1 MKINP
6 VKGTADY
13 LPSQTLLR
21 DYLQNIILETY
32 REAGF
37 ERIMTPAIE
46 DMENLEKSEGGDN
59 LNLMFKIL
67 KRGDKL
73 SAALDKQDYGNLAD
87 LGLRYDLT
95 LPLSRFYA
103 GNRNKLANPFKVI
116 QIDKSYRA
124 ERPQKGRMREFVQ
137 CDIDILGSD
146 SPLCELEL
154 IHTTAAALLKLNIG
168 SFTIRIN
175 DRRVLRGVLHNLG
188 VAEEQMDTVCVTLD
202 KWDKIG
208 TEGVLAELEEK
219 QLDAAARQKLGELL
233 DGGRTIEQAE
243 QLCGQPQYIEQLKT
257 IIADANALADGKYDV
272 AFDLLLIR
280 GQGYY
285 TGTVFEIQ
293 SNQYK
298 GAVGGGGRYDGLIGK
313 FTGENVP
320 AVGFSIG
327 FERIFQILEQQGFAI
342 PDRRKKA
349 AVLCDE
355 GQGADAIRMTDRLRA
370 QGIDASVY
378 LRPKKMGKFLNK
390 LEEQGYD
397 GFLVLGESEEPKWF
411 KKKRRTREGGFASWQ
426 TGLSDV
432 ANRRKL
438 VF

>member
-21 DYLQNIILETY
+21 DYLQNVILDTY
-32 REAGF
+32 RAAGF

-67 KRGDKL
+67 KRGEKL
-73 SAALDKQDYGNLAD
+73 DAALAAGDSSQLAD

-103 GNRNKLANPFKVI
+103 GNRSKLSNPFKCI

-154 IHTTAAALLKLNIG
+154 IHTTATALLKLDIG

-175 DRRVLRGVLHNLG
+175 DRRVLKGVLNHVG
-188 VAEEQMDTVCVTLD
+188 IPDEQMDTVCVTLD

-208 TEGVLAELEEK
+208 TEGVLEELAGK
-219 QLDAAARQKLGELL
+219 GLDAEVCGRIRELL
-233 DGGRTIEQAE
+233 DGGCTLEQAE
-243 QLCGQPQYIEQLKT
+243 QMCGQEQIAAQLRKIIE
-257 IIADANALADGKYDV
+257 DANTLAQGRYDV
-272 AFDLLLIR
+272 VFDMLLIR

-293 SNQYK
+293 SNK
-298 GAVGGGGRYDGLIGK
+298 FRGAVGGGGRYDGLVGK
-313 FTGENVP
+313 FTGEDVP

-327 FERIFQILEQQGFAI
+327 FERIFQIMEEQGFAI
-342 PDRRKKA
+342 PNRRKRI

-355 GQGADAIRMTDRLRA
+355 EQGAQAVLKTDELRE
-370 QGIDASVY
+370 QGLDASVFG
-378 LRPKKMGKFLNK
+378 RPKKMGKFLNR
-390 LEEQGYD
+390 LQEQGYD

-411 KKKRRTREGGFASWQ
+411 E
-426 TGLSDV
+426 
-432 ANRRKL
+432 
-438 VF
+438 

>member
-1 MKINP
+1 MKMNP

-21 DYLQNIILETY
+21 DYLQNSILETY
-32 REAGF
+32 RAAGF
-37 ERIMTPAIE
+37 ERILTPAIE

-73 SAALDKQDYGNLAD
+73 DAALEKQDYKNLAD

-103 GNRNKLANPFKVI
+103 ANRAKLSLPFKCI

-154 IHTTAAALLKLNIG
+154 IHTTAAALLKLDIG
-168 SFTIRIN
+168 SFTIKIN
-175 DRRVLRGVLHNLG
+175 DRRVLKGVLHNIG
-188 VAEEQMDTVCVTLD
+188 IADDMMDSVCITLD

-208 TEGVLAELEEK
+208 TEGVMKE
-219 QLDAAARQKLGELL
+219 LGEKEVSTESCEKIASLL
-233 DGGRTIEQAE
+233 EGGCTIEQAE
-243 QLCGQPQYIEQLKT
+243 QLCGEPTYIEQLKK
-257 IIADANALADGKYDV
+257 IIADANELAAGKYNV
-272 AFDLLLIR
+272 VFDMLLIR

-293 SNQYK
+293 SNK
-298 GAVGGGGRYDGLIGK
+298 FRGAIGGGGRYDGLVGK

-327 FERIFQILEQQGFAI
+327 FERIFQILEEQGFTI
-342 PDRRKKA
+342 PGRRKRI
-349 AVLCDE
+349 AVICNEEE
-355 GQGADAIRMTDRLRA
+355 GLQAVRMTDKLRE
-370 QGIDASVY
+370 QGVEASAY
-378 LRPKKMGKFLNK
+378 IKPKKLGKFLNR
-390 LEEQGYD
+390 LEEQGFD
-397 GFLVLGESEEPKWF
+397 GFLVLGESEEPKYF
-411 KKKRRTREGGFASWQ
+411 EAK
-426 TGLSDV
+426 
-432 ANRRKL
+432 
-438 VF
+438 

>member
-1 MKINP
+1 
-6 VKGTADY
+6 
-13 LPSQTLLR
+13 
-21 DYLQNIILETY
+21 
-32 REAGF
+32 
-37 ERIMTPAIE
+37 
-46 DMENLEKSEGGDN
+46 
-59 LNLMFKIL
+59 
-67 KRGDKL
+67 
-73 SAALDKQDYGNLAD
+73 
-87 LGLRYDLT
+87 
-95 LPLSRFYA
+95 
-103 GNRNKLANPFKVI
+103 
-116 QIDKSYRA
+116 
-124 ERPQKGRMREFVQ
+124 
-137 CDIDILGSD
+137 
-146 SPLCELEL
+146 
-154 IHTTAAALLKLNIG
+154 
-168 SFTIRIN
+168 
-175 DRRVLRGVLHNLG
+175 
-188 VAEEQMDTVCVTLD
+188 MDTVCVTLD

-411 KKKRRTREGGFASWQ
+411 EK
-426 TGLSDV
+426 
-432 ANRRKL
+432 
-438 VF
+438 

>member
-21 DYLQNIILETY
+21 DYLQNVILDTY
-32 REAGF
+32 RAAGF

-67 KRGDKL
+67 KRGEKL
-73 SAALDKQDYGNLAD
+73 DAALAAGDSSQLAD

-103 GNRNKLANPFKVI
+103 GNRSKLSNPFKCI

-154 IHTTAAALLKLNIG
+154 IHTTATALLKLDIG

-175 DRRVLRGVLHNLG
+175 DRRVLKGVLNHVG
-188 VAEEQMDTVCVTLD
+188 IPDEQMDTVCVTLD

-208 TEGVLAELEEK
+208 TEGVLEELAGK
-219 QLDAAARQKLGELL
+219 GLDAEVCGRIRELL
-233 DGGRTIEQAE
+233 DGGCTLEQAE
-243 QLCGQPQYIEQLKT
+243 QMCGQEQIAAQLRKIIE
-257 IIADANALADGKYDV
+257 DANTLAQGRYDV
-272 AFDLLLIR
+272 VFDMLLIR

-293 SNQYK
+293 SNK
-298 GAVGGGGRYDGLIGK
+298 FRGAVGGGGRYDGLVGK
-313 FTGENVP
+313 FTGEDVP

-327 FERIFQILEQQGFAI
+327 FERIFQIMEEQGFAI
-342 PDRRKKA
+342 PNRRKRV

-355 GQGADAIRMTDRLRA
+355 EQGAQAVLKTDELRE
-370 QGIDASVY
+370 QGLDASVFG
-378 LRPKKMGKFLNK
+378 RPKKMGKFLNR
-390 LEEQGYD
+390 LQEQGYD
-397 GFLVLGESEEPKWF
+397 GFLILGESEEPKWF
-411 KKKRRTREGGFASWQ
+411 E
-426 TGLSDV
+426 
-432 ANRRKL
+432 
-438 VF
+438 

>member
-1 MKINP
+1 MKITP

-13 LPSQTLLR
+13 LPRQTLLR
-21 DYLQNIILETY
+21 DYLQNLILETY
-32 REAGF
+32 RSAGF

-67 KRGDKL
+67 KRGEKL
-73 SAALDKQDYGNLAD
+73 DAALAAGEYGDLAD

-103 GNRNKLANPFKVI
+103 ANRSKLGSPFKCI

-154 IHTTAAALLKLNIG
+154 IHTTAAALLKLEIG
-168 SFTIRIN
+168 SFTIKVN
-175 DRRVLRGVLHNLG
+175 DRRVLKGVLRNAG
-188 VAEEQMDTVCVTLD
+188 VPEEKMETVCVTLD

-208 TEGVLAELEEK
+208 TDGVLAELAEK
-219 QLDAAARQKLGELL
+219 ELAAECCAKLGELL
-233 DGGRTIEQAE
+233 NGGCTLEQAE
-243 QLCGQPQYIEQLKT
+243 ALCGDAESIARLKG
-257 IIADANALADGKYDV
+257 ILDAAAKLADGKYEV

-293 SNQYK
+293 SNQFR
-298 GAVGGGGRYDGLIGK
+298 GSIAGGGRYDGLVGK

-327 FERIFQILEQQGFAI
+327 FERIFQILEAQGFSI
-342 PDRRKKA
+342 PGQRRRA
-349 AVLCDE
+349 AVLCNEDE
-355 GQGADAIRMTDRLRA
+355 GEEAIRRADALRA
-370 QGIDASVY
+370 EGIDAGVY
-378 LRPKKMGKFLNK
+378 IRPKKLGKFLGK
-390 LEEQGYD
+390 LEEQGFD
-397 GFLVLGESEEPKWF
+397 GFLILGESETPKWF
-411 KKKRRTREGGFASWQ
+411 GQE
-426 TGLSDV
+426 
-432 ANRRKL
+432 
-438 VF
+438 

>member
-6 VKGTADY
+6 DKGRADY

-21 DYLQNIILETY
+21 QYLQNVILDTY
-32 REAGF
+32 RAAGF

-67 KRGDKL
+67 KRGEKL
-73 SAALDKQDYGNLAD
+73 DAALAAGDSSQLAD

-103 GNRNKLANPFKVI
+103 GNRSKLSNPFKCI

-154 IHTTAAALLKLNIG
+154 IHTTATALLKLYIG

-175 DRRVLRGVLHNLG
+175 DRRVLKGVLNHVG
-188 VAEEQMDTVCVTLD
+188 IPDEQMDTVCVTLD

-208 TEGVLAELEEK
+208 TEGVLEELAGK
-219 QLDAAARQKLGELL
+219 GLDAEVCGRIRELL
-233 DGGRTIEQAE
+233 DGGCTLEQAE
-243 QLCGQPQYIEQLKT
+243 QMCGQEQIAAQLRKIIE
-257 IIADANALADGKYDV
+257 DANTLAQGRYDV
-272 AFDLLLIR
+272 VFDMLLIR

-293 SNQYK
+293 SNK
-298 GAVGGGGRYDGLIGK
+298 FRGAVGGGGRYDGLVGK
-313 FTGENVP
+313 FTGEDVP

-327 FERIFQILEQQGFAI
+327 FERIFQIMEEQGFAI
-342 PDRRKKA
+342 PNRRKRV

-355 GQGADAIRMTDRLRA
+355 EQGAQAVLKTDELRE
-370 QGIDASVY
+370 QGLDASVFG
-378 LRPKKMGKFLNK
+378 RPKKMGKFLNR
-390 LEEQGYD
+390 LQEQGYD

-411 KKKRRTREGGFASWQ
+411 E
-426 TGLSDV
+426 
-432 ANRRKL
+432 
-438 VF
+438 

>member
-1 MKINP
+1 MKMNP

-21 DYLQNIILETY
+21 DYLQNSILETY
-32 REAGF
+32 RAAGF
-37 ERIMTPAIE
+37 ERILTPAIE

-73 SAALDKQDYGNLAD
+73 DAALEKQDYKNLAD

-103 GNRNKLANPFKVI
+103 ANRAKLSLPFKCI

-154 IHTTAAALLKLNIG
+154 IHTTAAALLKLDIG
-168 SFTIRIN
+168 SFTIKIN
-175 DRRVLRGVLHNLG
+175 DRRVLKGVLHNIG
-188 VAEEQMDTVCVTLD
+188 IADEMMDSVCITLD

-208 TEGVLAELEEK
+208 TEGVMKE
-219 QLDAAARQKLGELL
+219 LGEKEVSAESCEKIVSLL
-233 DGGRTIEQAE
+233 EGGCTIEQAE
-243 QLCGQPQYIEQLKT
+243 QLCGEPTYIEQLKK
-257 IIADANALADGKYDV
+257 IIADANELAAGKYDV
-272 AFDLLLIR
+272 VFDMLLIR

-293 SNQYK
+293 SNK
-298 GAVGGGGRYDGLIGK
+298 FRGAIGGGGRYDGLVGK

-327 FERIFQILEQQGFAI
+327 FERIFQILEEQGFTI
-342 PDRRKKA
+342 PGRRKRI
-349 AVLCDE
+349 AVICNEDE
-355 GQGADAIRMTDRLRA
+355 GLQAVRMTDKLRE
-370 QGIDASVY
+370 QGVEASAY
-378 LRPKKMGKFLNK
+378 IKPKKLGKFLNR
-390 LEEQGYD
+390 LEEQGFD
-397 GFLVLGESEEPKWF
+397 GFMVLGESEEPKYF
-411 KKKRRTREGGFASWQ
+411 EAK
-426 TGLSDV
+426 
-432 ANRRKL
+432 
-438 VF
+438 

>member
-21 DYLQNIILETY
+21 DYLQNVILDTY
-32 REAGF
+32 RAAGF

-67 KRGDKL
+67 KRGEKL
-73 SAALDKQDYGNLAD
+73 DAALAAGDSSQLAD

-103 GNRNKLANPFKVI
+103 GNRSKLSNPFKCI

-154 IHTTAAALLKLNIG
+154 IHTTATALLKLDIG

-175 DRRVLRGVLHNLG
+175 DRRVLKGVLNHVG
-188 VAEEQMDTVCVTLD
+188 IPDEQMDTVCVTLD

-208 TEGVLAELEEK
+208 TEGVLEELAGK
-219 QLDAAARQKLGELL
+219 GLDAQVCGRIRELL
-233 DGGRTIEQAE
+233 DGGCTLEQAE
-243 QLCGQPQYIEQLKT
+243 QMCGQEQIAAQLRKIIE
-257 IIADANALADGKYDV
+257 DANTLAQGRYDV
-272 AFDLLLIR
+272 VFDMLLIR

-293 SNQYK
+293 SNK
-298 GAVGGGGRYDGLIGK
+298 FRGAVGGGGRYDGLVGK
-313 FTGENVP
+313 FTGEDVP

-327 FERIFQILEQQGFAI
+327 FERIFQIMEEQGFAI
-342 PDRRKKA
+342 PNRRKRV

-355 GQGADAIRMTDRLRA
+355 EQGAQAVLKTDELRE
-370 QGIDASVY
+370 QGLDASVFG
-378 LRPKKMGKFLNK
+378 RPKKMGKFLNR
-390 LEEQGYD
+390 LQEQGYD

-411 KKKRRTREGGFASWQ
+411 E
-426 TGLSDV
+426 
-432 ANRRKL
+432 
-438 VF
+438 

>member
-1 MKINP
+1 MKMNP

-21 DYLQNIILETY
+21 DYLQNSILETY
-32 REAGF
+32 RAAGF
-37 ERIMTPAIE
+37 ERILTPAIE

-73 SAALDKQDYGNLAD
+73 DAALEKQDYKNLAD

-103 GNRNKLANPFKVI
+103 ANRAKLSLPFKCI

-154 IHTTAAALLKLNIG
+154 IHTTAAALLKLDIG
-168 SFTIRIN
+168 SFTIKIN
-175 DRRVLRGVLHNLG
+175 DRRVLKGVLHDIG
-188 VAEEQMDTVCVTLD
+188 IADEMMDSVCITLD

-208 TEGVLAELEEK
+208 TEGVMKE
-219 QLDAAARQKLGELL
+219 LGEKEVSAESCEKIASLL
-233 DGGRTIEQAE
+233 EGGCTIEQAE
-243 QLCGQPQYIEQLKT
+243 QLCGEPTYIEQLKK
-257 IIADANALADGKYDV
+257 IIADANELAAGKYDV
-272 AFDLLLIR
+272 VFDMLLIR

-293 SNQYK
+293 SNK
-298 GAVGGGGRYDGLIGK
+298 FRGAIGGGGRYDGLVGK

-327 FERIFQILEQQGFAI
+327 FERIFQILEEQGFTI
-342 PDRRKKA
+342 PGRRKRI
-349 AVLCDE
+349 AVICNENE
-355 GQGADAIRMTDRLRA
+355 GLQAVRMTDKLRE
-370 QGIDASVY
+370 QGVEASAY
-378 LRPKKMGKFLNK
+378 IKPKKWGKFLNR
-390 LEEQGYD
+390 LEEQGFD
-397 GFLVLGESEEPKWF
+397 GFLVLGESEEPKYF
-411 KKKRRTREGGFASWQ
+411 EAK
-426 TGLSDV
+426 
-432 ANRRKL
+432 
-438 VF
+438 

>member
-21 DYLQNIILETY
+21 DYLQNVILDTY
-32 REAGF
+32 RAAGF

-46 DMENLEKSEGGDN
+46 DIENLEKSEGGDN

-67 KRGDKL
+67 KRGEKL
-73 SAALDKQDYGNLAD
+73 DAALAAGDSSQLAD

-103 GNRNKLANPFKVI
+103 GNRSKLSNPFKCI

-154 IHTTAAALLKLNIG
+154 IHTTATALLKLDIG

-175 DRRVLRGVLHNLG
+175 DRRVLKGVLNHVG
-188 VAEEQMDTVCVTLD
+188 IPDEQMDTVCVTLD

-208 TEGVLAELEEK
+208 TEGVLEELAGK
-219 QLDAAARQKLGELL
+219 GLDAEVCGRIRELL
-233 DGGRTIEQAE
+233 DGGCTLEQAE
-243 QLCGQPQYIEQLKT
+243 QMCGQEQIAAQLRKIIE
-257 IIADANALADGKYDV
+257 DANTLAQGRYDV
-272 AFDLLLIR
+272 VFDMLLIR

-293 SNQYK
+293 SNK
-298 GAVGGGGRYDGLIGK
+298 FRGAVGGGGRYDGLVGK
-313 FTGENVP
+313 FTGEDVP

-327 FERIFQILEQQGFAI
+327 FERIFQIMEEQGFAI
-342 PDRRKKA
+342 PNRRKRV

-355 GQGADAIRMTDRLRA
+355 EQGAQAVLKTDELRE
-370 QGIDASVY
+370 QGLDASVFG
-378 LRPKKMGKFLNK
+378 RPKKMGKFLNR
-390 LEEQGYD
+390 LQEQGYD

-411 KKKRRTREGGFASWQ
+411 E
-426 TGLSDV
+426 
-432 ANRRKL
+432 
-438 VF
+438 

>member
-175 DRRVLRGVLHNLG
+175 DLRVLLGVLHNLG

-208 TEGVLAELEEK
+208 T
-219 QLDAAARQKLGELL
+219 
-233 DGGRTIEQAE
+233 
-243 QLCGQPQYIEQLKT
+243 
-257 IIADANALADGKYDV
+257 
-272 AFDLLLIR
+272 
-280 GQGYY
+280 
-285 TGTVFEIQ
+285 
-293 SNQYK
+293 
-298 GAVGGGGRYDGLIGK
+298 
-313 FTGENVP
+313 
-320 AVGFSIG
+320 
-327 FERIFQILEQQGFAI
+327 
-342 PDRRKKA
+342 
-349 AVLCDE
+349 
-355 GQGADAIRMTDRLRA
+355 
-370 QGIDASVY
+370 
-378 LRPKKMGKFLNK
+378 
-390 LEEQGYD
+390 
-397 GFLVLGESEEPKWF
+397 
-411 KKKRRTREGGFASWQ
+411 
-426 TGLSDV
+426 
-432 ANRRKL
+432 
-438 VF
+438 

>member
-1 MKINP
+1 MKMNP

-21 DYLQNIILETY
+21 DYLQNSILETY
-32 REAGF
+32 RAAGF
-37 ERIMTPAIE
+37 ERILTPAIE

-73 SAALDKQDYGNLAD
+73 DAALEKQDYKNLAD

-103 GNRNKLANPFKVI
+103 ANRAKLSLPFKCI

-154 IHTTAAALLKLNIG
+154 IHTTAAALLKLDIG
-168 SFTIRIN
+168 SFTIKIN
-175 DRRVLRGVLHNLG
+175 DRRVLKGVLHNIG
-188 VAEEQMDTVCVTLD
+188 IADDMMDSVCITLD

-208 TEGVLAELEEK
+208 TEGVMKE
-219 QLDAAARQKLGELL
+219 LGEKEVSTESCEKIASLL
-233 DGGRTIEQAE
+233 EGGCTIEQAE
-243 QLCGQPQYIEQLKT
+243 QLCGEPTYIEQLKK
-257 IIADANALADGKYDV
+257 IIADANELAAGRYDV
-272 AFDLLLIR
+272 VFDMLLIR

-293 SNQYK
+293 SNK
-298 GAVGGGGRYDGLIGK
+298 FRGAIGGGGRYDGLVGK

-327 FERIFQILEQQGFAI
+327 FERIFQILEEQGFTI
-342 PDRRKKA
+342 PGRRKRI
-349 AVLCDE
+349 AVICNEDE
-355 GQGADAIRMTDRLRA
+355 GLQAVRMTDKLRE
-370 QGIDASVY
+370 QGVEASAY
-378 LRPKKMGKFLNK
+378 IKPKKLGKFLNR
-390 LEEQGYD
+390 LEEQGFD
-397 GFLVLGESEEPKWF
+397 GFLVLGESEEPKYF
-411 KKKRRTREGGFASWQ
+411 EAK
-426 TGLSDV
+426 
-432 ANRRKL
+432 
-438 VF
+438 

>member
-1 MKINP
+1 MKTTP

-13 LPSQTLLR
+13 LPRQTLLR
-21 DYLQNIILETY
+21 DYLQSVILDTY
-32 REAGF
+32 RSAGF

-46 DMENLEKSEGGDN
+46 DMENLEKSDGGDN

-73 SAALDKQDYGNLAD
+73 EAALASGDYKDLAD

-103 GNRNKLANPFKVI
+103 ANRARLNSPFKCI

-154 IHTTAAALLKLNIG
+154 IHTTAKALLRLDVG
-168 SFTIRIN
+168 SFTVKVN
-175 DRRVLRGVLHNLG
+175 DRRLLRAVLRSAGI
-188 VAEEQMDTVCVTLD
+188 AEEMMDTVCVSLD

-208 TEGVLAELEEK
+208 TDGVLAELAEK
-219 QLDAAARQKLGELL
+219 EVSEDASAKIGELL
-233 DGGRTIEQAE
+233 NGGCTLEQAE
-243 QLCGQPQYIEQLKT
+243 VLCGGTEVSGQLRKLL
-257 IIADANALADGKYDV
+257 ADANSLAGGKYDV
-272 AFDLLLIR
+272 VFDLLLIR

-293 SNQYK
+293 SNK
-298 GAVGGGGRYDGLIGK
+298 FRGSIAGGGRYDGLVGK

-327 FERIFQILEQQGFAI
+327 FERIFQILEEQGFSI
-342 PDRRKKA
+342 PGVRKRV
-349 AVLCDE
+349 AVLCGE
-355 GQGADAIRMTDRLRA
+355 EQGAEAVAAADRLQQ
-370 QGIDASVY
+370 QGIDAGVY
-378 LRPKKMGKFLNK
+378 LRPKKLGKFLSR
-390 LEEQGYD
+390 LEEQGFD
-397 GFLVLGESEEPKWF
+397 GFQILGEGDSPKWF
-411 KKKRRTREGGFASWQ
+411 AEKA
-426 TGLSDV
+426 
-432 ANRRKL
+432 
-438 VF
+438 

>member
-1 MKINP
+1 MKMNP

-21 DYLQNIILETY
+21 DYLQNSILETY
-32 REAGF
+32 RAAGF
-37 ERIMTPAIE
+37 ERILTPAIE

-73 SAALDKQDYGNLAD
+73 DAALEKQDYKNLAD

-103 GNRNKLANPFKVI
+103 ANRAKLSLPFKCI

-154 IHTTAAALLKLNIG
+154 IHTTAAALLKLDIG
-168 SFTIRIN
+168 SFTIKIN
-175 DRRVLRGVLHNLG
+175 DRRVLKGVLHNIG
-188 VAEEQMDTVCVTLD
+188 IADEMMDSVCITLD

-208 TEGVLAELEEK
+208 TEGVMKE
-219 QLDAAARQKLGELL
+219 LGEKEVSAESCEKIASLL
-233 DGGRTIEQAE
+233 EGGCTIDQAG
-243 QLCGQPQYIEQLKT
+243 QLCGEPTYIEQLKK
-257 IIADANALADGKYDV
+257 IIADANELAAGKYDV
-272 AFDLLLIR
+272 VFDMLLIR

-293 SNQYK
+293 SNK
-298 GAVGGGGRYDGLIGK
+298 FRGAIGGGGRYDGLVGK

-327 FERIFQILEQQGFAI
+327 FERIFQILEEQGFTI
-342 PDRRKKA
+342 PGRRKRI
-349 AVLCDE
+349 AVICNEDE
-355 GQGADAIRMTDRLRA
+355 GLQAVRMTDKLRE
-370 QGIDASVY
+370 QGVEASVY
-378 LRPKKMGKFLNK
+378 IKPKKLGKFLNR
-390 LEEQGYD
+390 LEEQGFD
-397 GFLVLGESEEPKWF
+397 GFMVLGESEEPKYF
-411 KKKRRTREGGFASWQ
+411 EAK
-426 TGLSDV
+426 
-432 ANRRKL
+432 
-438 VF
+438 

>member
-13 LPSQTLLR
+13 LPPQTLLR
-21 DYLQNIILETY
+21 DYLQNVILDTY
-32 REAGF
+32 RAAGF

-46 DMENLEKSEGGDN
+46 DIENLEKSEGGDN

-67 KRGDKL
+67 KRGEKL
-73 SAALDKQDYGNLAD
+73 DAALAAGDSSQLAD

-103 GNRNKLANPFKVI
+103 GNRSKLSNPFKCI

-154 IHTTAAALLKLNIG
+154 IHTTATALLKLDIG

-175 DRRVLRGVLHNLG
+175 DRRVLKGVLNHVG
-188 VAEEQMDTVCVTLD
+188 IPDEQMDTVCVTLD

-208 TEGVLAELEEK
+208 TEGVLEELAGK
-219 QLDAAARQKLGELL
+219 GLDAEVCGRIRELL
-233 DGGRTIEQAE
+233 DGGCTLEQAE
-243 QLCGQPQYIEQLKT
+243 QMCGQEQIAAQLRKIIE
-257 IIADANALADGKYDV
+257 DANTLAQGRYDV
-272 AFDLLLIR
+272 VFDMLLIR

-293 SNQYK
+293 SNK
-298 GAVGGGGRYDGLIGK
+298 FRGAVGGGGRYDGLVGK
-313 FTGENVP
+313 FTGEDVP

-327 FERIFQILEQQGFAI
+327 FERIFQIMEEQEFAI
-342 PDRRKKA
+342 PNRRKRV

-355 GQGADAIRMTDRLRA
+355 EQGAQAVLKTDELRE
-370 QGIDASVY
+370 QGLDASVFG
-378 LRPKKMGKFLNK
+378 RPKKMGKFLNR
-390 LEEQGYD
+390 LQEQGYD

-411 KKKRRTREGGFASWQ
+411 E
-426 TGLSDV
+426 
-432 ANRRKL
+432 
-438 VF
+438 

>member
-73 SAALDKQDYGNLAD
+73 SAALDRQDYGNLAD

-103 GNRNKLANPFKVI
+103 GNRNKLAN
-116 QIDKSYRA
+116 A

-411 KKKRRTREGGFASWQ
+411 EK
-426 TGLSDV
+426 
-432 ANRRKL
+432 
-438 VF
+438 

>member
-1 MKINP
+1 MKMNP

-21 DYLQNIILETY
+21 DYLQNSILETY
-32 REAGF
+32 RAAGF
-37 ERIMTPAIE
+37 ERILTPAIE

-73 SAALDKQDYGNLAD
+73 DAALEKQDYKNLAD

-103 GNRNKLANPFKVI
+103 ANRAKLSLPFKCI

-154 IHTTAAALLKLNIG
+154 IHTTAAALLKLDIG
-168 SFTIRIN
+168 SFTIKIN
-175 DRRVLRGVLHNLG
+175 DRRVLKGVLHNVG
-188 VAEEQMDTVCVTLD
+188 IADEMMDSVCITLD

-208 TEGVLAELEEK
+208 TEGVMKE
-219 QLDAAARQKLGELL
+219 LGEKEVSTESCEKIASLL
-233 DGGRTIEQAE
+233 EGGCTIEQAE
-243 QLCGQPQYIEQLKT
+243 QLCGEPTYIEQLKK
-257 IIADANALADGKYDV
+257 IIADANELAAGKYDV
-272 AFDLLLIR
+272 VFDMLLIR

-293 SNQYK
+293 SNK
-298 GAVGGGGRYDGLIGK
+298 FRGAIGGGGRYDGLVGK

-327 FERIFQILEQQGFAI
+327 FERIFQILEEQGFTI
-342 PDRRKKA
+342 PGRRKRI
-349 AVLCDE
+349 AVICNEDE
-355 GQGADAIRMTDRLRA
+355 GLQAVRMTDKLRE
-370 QGIDASVY
+370 QGVEASAY
-378 LRPKKMGKFLNK
+378 IKPKKLGKFLNR
-390 LEEQGYD
+390 LEEQGFD
-397 GFLVLGESEEPKWF
+397 GFLVLGESEEPKYF
-411 KKKRRTREGGFASWQ
+411 EAK
-426 TGLSDV
+426 
-432 ANRRKL
+432 
-438 VF
+438 

>member
-13 LPSQTLLR
+13 LPPQTLLR
-21 DYLQNIILETY
+21 DYLQNVILDTY
-32 REAGF
+32 RAAGF

-46 DMENLEKSEGGDN
+46 DIENLEKSEGGDN

-67 KRGDKL
+67 KRGEKL
-73 SAALDKQDYGNLAD
+73 DAALAAGDSSQLAD

-103 GNRNKLANPFKVI
+103 GNRSKLSNPFKCI

-154 IHTTAAALLKLNIG
+154 IHTTATALLKLDIG

-175 DRRVLRGVLHNLG
+175 DRRVLKGVLNHVG
-188 VAEEQMDTVCVTLD
+188 IPDEQMDTVCVTLD

-208 TEGVLAELEEK
+208 TEGVLEELAGK
-219 QLDAAARQKLGELL
+219 GLDAEVCGRIRELL
-233 DGGRTIEQAE
+233 DGGCTLEQAE
-243 QLCGQPQYIEQLKT
+243 QMCGQEQIAAQLRKIIE
-257 IIADANALADGKYDV
+257 DANTLAQGRYDV
-272 AFDLLLIR
+272 VFDMLLIR

-293 SNQYK
+293 SNK
-298 GAVGGGGRYDGLIGK
+298 FRGAVGGGGRYDGLVGK
-313 FTGENVP
+313 FTGEDVP

-327 FERIFQILEQQGFAI
+327 FERIFQIMEEQGFAI
-342 PDRRKKA
+342 PNRRKRV

-355 GQGADAIRMTDRLRA
+355 EQGAQAVLKTDELRE
-370 QGIDASVY
+370 QGLDASVFG
-378 LRPKKMGKFLNK
+378 RPKKMGKFLNR
-390 LEEQGYD
+390 LQEQGYD

-411 KKKRRTREGGFASWQ
+411 E
-426 TGLSDV
+426 
-432 ANRRKL
+432 
-438 VF
+438 

>member
-1 MKINP
+1 MKMNP

-21 DYLQNIILETY
+21 DYLQNSILETY
-32 REAGF
+32 RAAGF
-37 ERIMTPAIE
+37 ERILTPAIE

-73 SAALDKQDYGNLAD
+73 DAALEKQDYKNLAD

-103 GNRNKLANPFKVI
+103 ANRAKLSLPFKCI

-154 IHTTAAALLKLNIG
+154 IHTTAAALLKLDIG
-168 SFTIRIN
+168 SFTIKIN
-175 DRRVLRGVLHNLG
+175 DRRVLKGVLHNIG
-188 VAEEQMDTVCVTLD
+188 IADEMMDSVCITLD

-208 TEGVLAELEEK
+208 TEGVMKE
-219 QLDAAARQKLGELL
+219 LGEKEVSAESCEKIASLL
-233 DGGRTIEQAE
+233 EGGCTIAQAE
-243 QLCGQPQYIEQLKT
+243 QLCGEPPYIEQLKK
-257 IIADANALADGKYDV
+257 IIADANELAAGKYDV
-272 AFDLLLIR
+272 VFDMLLIR

-293 SNQYK
+293 SNK
-298 GAVGGGGRYDGLIGK
+298 FRGAIGGGGRYDGLVGK

-327 FERIFQILEQQGFAI
+327 FERIFQILEEQGFTI
-342 PDRRKKA
+342 PGRRKRI
-349 AVLCDE
+349 AVICNEDE
-355 GQGADAIRMTDRLRA
+355 GLQAVRMTDKLRE
-370 QGIDASVY
+370 QDVEASAY
-378 LRPKKMGKFLNK
+378 IKPKKLGKFLNR
-390 LEEQGYD
+390 LEEQGFD
-397 GFLVLGESEEPKWF
+397 GFLVLGESEEPKYF
-411 KKKRRTREGGFASWQ
+411 EAK
-426 TGLSDV
+426 
-432 ANRRKL
+432 
-438 VF
+438 

>member
-1 MKINP
+1 MKMNP

-21 DYLQNIILETY
+21 DYLQNSILETY
-32 REAGF
+32 RAAGF
-37 ERIMTPAIE
+37 ERILTPAIE

-73 SAALDKQDYGNLAD
+73 DAALEKQDYKNLAD

-103 GNRNKLANPFKVI
+103 ANRAKLSLPFKCI

-154 IHTTAAALLKLNIG
+154 IHTTAAALLKLDIG
-168 SFTIRIN
+168 SFTIKIN
-175 DRRVLRGVLHNLG
+175 DRRVLKGVLHNIG
-188 VAEEQMDTVCVTLD
+188 IADEMMDSVCITLD

-208 TEGVLAELEEK
+208 TEGVMKE
-219 QLDAAARQKLGELL
+219 LGEKEVSAESCEKIASLL
-233 DGGRTIEQAE
+233 EGGCTIDQAE
-243 QLCGQPQYIEQLKT
+243 QLCGEPTYIEQLKK
-257 IIADANALADGKYDV
+257 IIADANELAAGKYDV
-272 AFDLLLIR
+272 VFDMLLIR

-293 SNQYK
+293 SNK
-298 GAVGGGGRYDGLIGK
+298 FRGAIGGGGRYDGLVGK

-327 FERIFQILEQQGFAI
+327 FERIFQILEEQGFTI
-342 PDRRKKA
+342 PGRRKRI
-349 AVLCDE
+349 AVICNEDE
-355 GQGADAIRMTDRLRA
+355 GLQAVRMTDKLRE
-370 QGIDASVY
+370 QDVEASAY
-378 LRPKKMGKFLNK
+378 IKPKKLGKFLNR
-390 LEEQGYD
+390 LEEQGFD
-397 GFLVLGESEEPKWF
+397 GFLVLGESEEPKYF
-411 KKKRRTREGGFASWQ
+411 EAK
-426 TGLSDV
+426 
-432 ANRRKL
+432 
-438 VF
+438 

>member
-21 DYLQNIILETY
+21 DYLQNVILDTY
-32 REAGF
+32 RAAGF

-67 KRGDKL
+67 KRGEKL
-73 SAALDKQDYGNLAD
+73 DAALAAGDSSQLAD

-103 GNRNKLANPFKVI
+103 GNRSKLSNPFKCI

-154 IHTTAAALLKLNIG
+154 IHTTATALLKLDIG

-175 DRRVLRGVLHNLG
+175 DRRVLKGVLNHVG
-188 VAEEQMDTVCVTLD
+188 IPDEQMDTVCVTLD

-208 TEGVLAELEEK
+208 TEGVLEELAGK
-219 QLDAAARQKLGELL
+219 GLDAEVCGRIRELL
-233 DGGRTIEQAE
+233 DGGCTLEQAE
-243 QLCGQPQYIEQLKT
+243 QMCGQEQIAAQLRKIIE
-257 IIADANALADGKYDV
+257 DANTLAQGRYDV
-272 AFDLLLIR
+272 VFDMLLIR

-293 SNQYK
+293 SNK
-298 GAVGGGGRYDGLIGK
+298 FRGAVGGGGRYDGLVGK
-313 FTGENVP
+313 FTGEDVP

-327 FERIFQILEQQGFAI
+327 FERIFQIMEEQGFAI
-342 PDRRKKA
+342 PNRRKRV

-355 GQGADAIRMTDRLRA
+355 EQGAQVVLKTDELRE
-370 QGIDASVY
+370 QGLDASVFG
-378 LRPKKMGKFLNK
+378 RPKKMGKFLNR
-390 LEEQGYD
+390 LQEQGYD

-411 KKKRRTREGGFASWQ
+411 E
-426 TGLSDV
+426 
-432 ANRRKL
+432 
-438 VF
+438 

>member
-1 MKINP
+1 MKMNP

-21 DYLQNIILETY
+21 DYLQNSILETY
-32 REAGF
+32 RAAGF
-37 ERIMTPAIE
+37 ERILTPAIE

-73 SAALDKQDYGNLAD
+73 DAALEKQDYKNLAD

-103 GNRNKLANPFKVI
+103 ANRAKLSLPFKCI

-154 IHTTAAALLKLNIG
+154 IHTTAAALLKLDIG
-168 SFTIRIN
+168 SFTIKIN
-175 DRRVLRGVLHNLG
+175 DRRVLKGVLHNIG
-188 VAEEQMDTVCVTLD
+188 IADDMMDSVCITLD

-208 TEGVLAELEEK
+208 TEGVMKE
-219 QLDAAARQKLGELL
+219 LGEKEVSTESCEKIASLL
-233 DGGRTIEQAE
+233 EGGCTIEQAE
-243 QLCGQPQYIEQLKT
+243 QLCGEPTYIEQLKK
-257 IIADANALADGKYDV
+257 IIADANELAAGKYDV
-272 AFDLLLIR
+272 VFDMLLIR

-293 SNQYK
+293 SNK
-298 GAVGGGGRYDGLIGK
+298 FRGAIGGGGRYDGLVGK

-327 FERIFQILEQQGFAI
+327 FERIFQILEEQGFTI
-342 PDRRKKA
+342 PGRRKRI
-349 AVLCDE
+349 AVICNEDE
-355 GQGADAIRMTDRLRA
+355 GLQAVRMTDKLRG
-370 QGIDASVY
+370 QGVEASVY
-378 LRPKKMGKFLNK
+378 IKPKKLGKFLNR
-390 LEEQGYD
+390 LEEQGFD
-397 GFLVLGESEEPKWF
+397 GFMVLGESEEPKYF
-411 KKKRRTREGGFASWQ
+411 EAK
-426 TGLSDV
+426 
-432 ANRRKL
+432 
-438 VF
+438 